1 MESKNTEPLT
11 IAIFGKRNVGKSA
24 LINLLTGQQTA
35 IVSDI
40 AGTTTDPV
48 RKRMELMNV
57 GVVTLVDTAGID
69 DTGIVGEKRVRK
81 SLEMVKQADCA
92 LLIIAGN
99 NFDSYESNLIL
110 EFEKYELPYLIIHN
124 KSDKETLNEK
134 TKERILLLHKA
145 EVIATSA
152 IEPKQR
158 DYLIAKIKKLTE
170 RQSKERLKL
179 FAGLVRPKDIVL
191 LITPIDQ
198 EAPTDRM
205 ILPQNQS
212 IRALLN
218 EQCIVVTIR
227 ECELTDFLAL
237 GIKPSLVV
245 TDSQAFGYVAATLP
259 ASTPLTSF
267 SILFARQKGN
277 FEHLLHDTP
286 QIDKLRDG
294 DKVLILESC
303 THQTSCDDIG
313 RIKIP
318 RMLRQHTG
326 KELIFSFVSG
336 LSELPESIDDIA
348 LVIQCGAC
356 MVTRRQLLNRLQIF
370 EAEGIPITNYG
381 MTLAYLNGIFE
392 RATQLFR

>member
-1 MESKNTEPLT
+1 M
-11 IAIFGKRNVGKSA
+11 GKSS
-24 LINLLTGQQTA
+24 LLNAITRQRVS
-35 IVSDI
+35 IVSDQ

-57 GVVTLVDTAGID
+57 GVVTLVDTAGVD
-69 DTGIVGEKRVRK
+69 DKGIVGEKRVRK

-179 FAGLVRPKDIVL
+179 FAGLARPKDIVL

-227 ECELTDFLAL
+227 ECELTDFLTL